1 MSSSSIPARL
11 PDRTEIPGE
20 PDGLILYE
28 RVKTSADDNA
38 FFAFMNALRTSVEAR
53 VASERKLGRP
63 LSEIIVEVREM
74 TLLAER
80 ELAHPKPFSAHTFRA
95 IAKQAIAWS
104 VEAHAHDERRTIG
117 ALKAISSDVSRQ
129 LRKAKTQ

>member
-11 PDRTEIPGE
+11 PARTEIPRDL
-20 PDGLILYE
+20 DGLILYE
-28 RVKTSADDNA
+28 RVKTPADDNA

-53 VASERKLGRP
+53 VAAERVRGRP
-63 LSEIIVEVREM
+63 LSEVIVQVREM

-104 VEAHAHDERRTIG
+104 VEAYHAR
-117 ALKAISSDVSRQ
+117 
-129 LRKAKTQ
+129 